1 MKRPHLVLTLA
12 ILLIPVLALG
22 PARADTL
29 KNHFA
34 SIMLG
39 SKKIGQVH
47 YTARHDNE
55 GTLQELKTRSSVS
68 FLGVEVYHHTL
79 HTHEFWKADE
89 MQRLWGSTNEH
100 GTTYELDIS
109 RRPADYTG
117 TLNNQLIELPANSFP
132 TAVWHYAITEHAQL
146 FSIPELRLLNVK
158 VKKSPDTV
166 LIGNKKVPAE
176 KFVFSGDWKAT
187 VWFDKNKQF
196 LKWQYLVKGKK
207 VIVLL
212 DTLDAE

>member
-12 ILLIPVLALG
+12 ILLIPALAVDT
-22 PARADTL
+22 ARADTL

-89 MQRLWGSTNEH
+89 MKRLWGSTNEH
-100 GTTYELDIS
+100 GTTYEIDLS
-109 RRPADYTG
+109 RKSAGYAG

-132 TAVWHYAITEHAQL
+132 TAVWHYAITEHTQL

-176 KFVFSGDWKAT
+176 KFVFSGDWT
-187 VWFDKNKQF
+187 TTIWFDKNKQF
-196 LKWQYLVKGKK
+196 LKWQYFVKGKK

-212 DTLDAE
+212 DTLDAA

>member
-1 MKRPHLVLTLA
+1 MGA
-12 ILLIPVLALG
+12 
-22 PARADTL
+22 ARADVF

-55 GTLQELKTRSSVS
+55 GTLQELKTSASVS
-68 FLGVEVYHHTL
+68 FLGIEVYHHNL

-89 MQRLWGSTNEH
+89 MERLWGYANEH
-100 GTTYELDIS
+100 DTTHEIDLS
-109 RRPADYTG
+109 RKSTGYAG
-117 TLNNQLIELPANSFP
+117 TLNNELIELPANSFP

-158 VKKSPDTV
+158 VKKTPDTV

-187 VWFDKNKQF
+187 VWFDENKQF
-196 LKWQYLVKGKK
+196 LKWQYKVKGKK

-212 DTLDAE
+212 DTIDAQ

>member
-12 ILLIPVLALG
+12 ILLIQVLALG

-109 RRPADYTG
+109 RRPAGYTG

>member
-1 MKRPHLVLTLA
+1 MNRPHLVLTLA
-12 ILLIPVLALG
+12 ILLIQVLALG

-109 RRPADYTG
+109 RRPAGYTG